1 VSKLTKDK
9 PRTGETPRD
18 SLMAQMISWFSAPKV
33 ETPVLGLAV
42 LGLPVLRRP
51 VRGREIVV
59 A

>member
-33 ETPVLGLAV
+33 ETPVRGLAV